1 MSALSGRGY
10 PPKID
15 PALGPVVVGGVG
27 GSGTR
32 VVAEI
37 MRHLGVYT
45 GCVLNKAGDNKWF
58 SLLCK
63 LPRFSLDPSSR
74 DSELFYRALDL
85 LERAMTGQV
94 GPDRADRRLINQL
107 IDRWAK
113 MKREHPL
120 PDDRSVEWVRGHA
133 ASLKVSREQCPD
145 GAPMWGWKEPN
156 SHLFLPHMERHFGDR
171 LRYVHVIRNGIYM
184 AYSDNQA
191 QAMRWGP
198 EFGLGERAVHGQR
211 VPRPTPP
218 ESLDYWIAS
227 NERAVSRGGTMPEGS
242 FYLMNHDDLCA
253 NPRDGVTRFV
263 EFLGFTPSAEEME
276 FLISLPEPPKSA
288 GLSLSEMR
296 EQFGDERLARV
307 TDLGFRLEGAA

>member
-1 MSALSGRGY
+1 MTFLGSREY

-15 PALGPVVVGGVG
+15 PSLGPVVVGGVG

-74 DSELFYRALDL
+74 DSQDFYRALDM
-85 LERAMTGQV
+85 LERAMTGQL
-94 GPDRADRRLINQL
+94 GPDRADRRFINQL
-107 IDRWAK
+107 IDRWAR

-120 PDDRSVEWVRGHA
+120 PDDRTVEWVRGHA
-133 ASLKVSREQCPD
+133 ASLRTSREQCPE
-145 GAPMWGWKEPN
+145 GAPRWGWKEPN
-156 SHLFLPHMERHFGDR
+156 SHLFLPHMQRHFGER
-171 LRYVHVIRNGIYM
+171 LRYVHVIRHGIYM
-184 AYSDNQA
+184 AFSDNQA

-198 EFGLGERAVHGQR
+198 QFGLAETTLADSVR
-211 VPRPTPP
+211 RPTPP
-218 ESLDYWIAS
+218 ESLDYWIRS
-227 NERAVSRGGTMPEGS
+227 NERAVSRGREMPTGS
-242 FYLMNHDDLCA
+242 FYLLNHDDLCT
-253 NPRDGVTRFV
+253 NPGEGVARFV
-263 EFLGFTPSAEEME
+263 EFLGFSPSSAEME
-276 FLISLPEPPKSA
+276 FLVSLPERPKSA

-296 EQFGDERLARV
+296 DQFGDERLARV
-307 TDLGFRLEGAA
+307 SDLGFRLEGAA

>member
-1 MSALSGRGY
+1 MTTFLAGREY

-15 PALGPVVVGGVG
+15 PSLGPVVVGGVG

-63 LPRFSLDPSSR
+63 LPRFSLDPSSP
-74 DSELFYRALDL
+74 DAELFDRCVDL
-85 LERAMTGQV
+85 LERAMTGQL
-94 GPDRADRRLINQL
+94 GPDRADRRFINQL

-113 MKREHPL
+113 MKRERPL

-133 ASLKVSREQCPD
+133 ASLRVSREQCPE

-156 SHLFLPHMERHFGDR
+156 SHLFLPHMQRHFGDR
-171 LRYVHVIRNGIYM
+171 MRYVHVIRHGIYM
-184 AYSDNQA
+184 AYSTNQS

-198 EFGLGERAVHGQR
+198 QFGLAEC
-211 VPRPTPP
+211 VPQPTPTQ
-218 ESLDYWIAS
+218 SLDYWLAS
-227 NERAVSRGGTMPEGS
+227 NELAVRRGRAMPEGS
-242 FYLMNHDDLCA
+242 FYLLNHDDLCT
-253 NPRDGVTRFV
+253 NPRDGVARFV
-263 EFLGFTPSAEEME
+263 EFLGFSPSPAEME
-276 FLISLPEPPKSA
+276 FLVSLPERPKSA
-288 GLSLSEMR
+288 GLTLNEMR
-296 EQFGDERLARV
+296 EQFGDERLGRV
-307 TDLGFRLEGAA
+307 SDLGFRLEGAA

>member
-1 MSALSGRGY
+1 MVTFLSGRAY

-15 PALGPVVVGGVG
+15 PSLGPVVVGGVG

-37 MRHLGVYT
+37 MRNLGVYT
-45 GCVLNKAGDNKWF
+45 GAVLNKAGDNKWF

-63 LPRFSLDPSSR
+63 LPRFSLDPSSP
-74 DSELFYRALDL
+74 DAELFDRALDL
-85 LERAMTGQV
+85 LERAMTGQL
-94 GPDRADRRLINQL
+94 GPDRADRRLVNQL

-120 PDDRSVEWVRGHA
+120 PDDRTVEWVRGHA
-133 ASLKVSREQCPD
+133 ASLRVSREQCPE

-156 SHLFLPHMERHFGDR
+156 SHLFLPHMQRHFGDR
-171 LRYVHVIRNGIYM
+171 FRYVHVIRHGIYM
-184 AYSDNQA
+184 AYSANQA

-198 EFGLGERAVHGQR
+198 QFGLAEC
-211 VPRPTPP
+211 VPNPTPT

-227 NERAVSRGGTMPEGS
+227 NERAVRSGRAMPEGT
-242 FYLMNHDDLCA
+242 FYLMNHDDLCT
-253 NPRDGVTRFV
+253 NPREGVTRFV
-263 EFLGFTPSAEEME
+263 EFLGFSPSPAEIE
-276 FLISLPEPPKSA
+276 FLVSLPERPKSA
-288 GLSLSEMR
+288 GLSLGEMR

-307 TDLGFRLEGAA
+307 SDLGFSLDGAA